1 MVVRVNSKYQLLLYL
16 GILSTF
22 GPFVM
27 DMYLSAF
34 PMLTGHFAVP
44 SSMVQLSLTSC
55 TFGLGIGQLVFGT
68 VSDRLGRKTPLMF
81 SLVMFMLST
90 LGCIF
95 SPTIMVFVACRFV
108 QGLAASGGIVL
119 SRSIAADK
127 YGGRTLANML
137 AIVGTINGVATVASP
152 VCGGIMT
159 EDAGWRGIFWFLFA
173 FGFVLAV
180 CTLKFDETLPR
191 ARWQTLSL
199 RDVAGRYL
207 RVAKNKAYAGSV
219 AQYGFAMGLLFVN
232 LSSAPFIMQLHYH
245 LSPGAFSVVFAVN
258 AIALAVSAGMTAKF
272 RTMQQALGLAAKG
285 ALLFSVLLGVAF
297 GVGCGFLVYECLVF
311 CIYLMIGIAITSS
324 NVLAMD
330 SERGNA
336 GIASAI
342 LGGMAYVAG
351 GVVAP
356 FVGIGGN
363 IMANTALFF
372 IAGSLCSY
380 ILWRF
385 SMARFI
391 GGAGE

>member
-1 MVVRVNSKYQLLLYL
+1 MATRAYTKYQLLLFL

-34 PMLTGHFAVP
+34 PMMAEHFGVP
-44 SSMVQLSLTSC
+44 SPMVQLSLTSC
-55 TFGLGIGQLVFGT
+55 TFGLGAGQLVFGT
-68 VSDRLGRKTPLMF
+68 LSDRLGRKMPLLL

-90 LGCIF
+90 LGCVF

-108 QGLAASGGIVL
+108 QGLSASGGIVL
-119 SRSIAADK
+119 SRSIAADL

-173 FGFVLAV
+173 FGFVLTV
-180 CTLKFDETLPR
+180 CTLKFSETLPKER
-191 ARWQTLSL
+191 RQNLAL
-199 RDVAGRYL
+199 RDVVDRYVKVI
-207 RVAKNKAYAGSV
+207 RNRSYIGSV
-219 AQYGFAMGLLFVN
+219 AQYVLALVLLFVN
-232 LSSAPFIMQLHYH
+232 LSSAPFIVQLHYH
-245 LSPGAFSVVFAVN
+245 LSPAAFSLVFAVN
-258 AIALAVSAGMTAKF
+258 AVALAVSAGMTAKF
-272 RTMQQALGLAAKG
+272 RTMTGALGLASKG
-285 ALLFSVLLGVAF
+285 ALMFSVLLVAAF
-297 GVGCGFLVYECLVF
+297 VVGCGFWVYECLIF
-311 CIYLMIGIAITSS
+311 CIYLMIGISITSS

-342 LGGMAYVAG
+342 LGGMAYVVG

-356 FVGIGGN
+356 FVGMGGD
-363 IMANTALFF
+363 IMMNTALLFT
-372 IAGSLCSY
+372 GVSLCSY
-380 ILWRF
+380 VLWRF
-385 SMARFI
+385 TLPH
-391 GGAGE
+391 

>member
-1 MVVRVNSKYQLLLYL
+1 MATRAYTKYQLLLFL

-34 PMLTGHFAVP
+34 PMMAEHFGVP
-44 SSMVQLSLTSC
+44 SPMVQLSLTSC
-55 TFGLGIGQLVFGT
+55 TFGLGAGQLVFGT
-68 VSDRLGRKTPLMF
+68 LSDRLGRKMPLLL

-90 LGCIF
+90 LGCVF

-108 QGLAASGGIVL
+108 QGLSASGGIVL
-119 SRSIAADK
+119 SRSIAADL

-173 FGFVLAV
+173 FGFVLTV
-180 CTLKFDETLPR
+180 CTLKFSETLPKER
-191 ARWQTLSL
+191 RQNLAL
-199 RDVAGRYL
+199 RDVVGRYVKVI
-207 RVAKNKAYAGSV
+207 RNRSYIGSV
-219 AQYGFAMGLLFVN
+219 AQYVLALVLLFVN
-232 LSSAPFIMQLHYH
+232 LSSAPFIVQLHYH
-245 LSPGAFSVVFAVN
+245 LSPAAFSFVFAVN
-258 AIALAVSAGMTAKF
+258 AVALAVSAGMTAKF
-272 RTMQQALGLAAKG
+272 RTMTGALGLASKG
-285 ALLFSVLLGVAF
+285 ALMFSVLLVAAF
-297 GVGCGFLVYECLVF
+297 VVGCGFWVYECLIF
-311 CIYLMIGIAITSS
+311 CIYLMIGISITSS

-342 LGGMAYVAG
+342 LGGMAYVVG

-356 FVGIGGN
+356 FVGMGGD
-363 IMANTALFF
+363 IMMNTALLFT
-372 IAGSLCSY
+372 GVSLCSY
-380 ILWRF
+380 VLWRF
-385 SMARFI
+385 TLPR
-391 GGAGE
+391 

>member
-1 MVVRVNSKYQLLLYL
+1 MATRAYTKYQLLLFL

-34 PMLTGHFAVP
+34 PMMAEHFGVP
-44 SSMVQLSLTSC
+44 SPMVQLSLTSC
-55 TFGLGIGQLVFGT
+55 TFGLGAGQLVFGT
-68 VSDRLGRKTPLMF
+68 LSDRLGRKMPLLL

-90 LGCIF
+90 LGCVF

-108 QGLAASGGIVL
+108 QGLSASGGIVL
-119 SRSIAADK
+119 SRSIAADL

-173 FGFVLAV
+173 FGFVLTV
-180 CTLKFDETLPR
+180 CTLKFSETLPKER
-191 ARWQTLSL
+191 RQNLAL
-199 RDVAGRYL
+199 RDVVGRYVKVI
-207 RVAKNKAYAGSV
+207 RNRSYIGSV
-219 AQYGFAMGLLFVN
+219 AQYVLALVLLFVN
-232 LSSAPFIMQLHYH
+232 LSSAPFIVQLHYH
-245 LSPGAFSVVFAVN
+245 LSPTAFSLVFAVN
-258 AIALAVSAGMTAKF
+258 AVALAVSAGMTAKF
-272 RTMQQALGLAAKG
+272 RTMTGALGLASKG
-285 ALLFSVLLGVAF
+285 ALMFSVLLVAAF
-297 GVGCGFLVYECLVF
+297 VVGCGFWVYECLIF
-311 CIYLMIGIAITSS
+311 CIYLMIGISITSS

-342 LGGMAYVAG
+342 LGGMAYVVG

-356 FVGIGGN
+356 FVGMGGD
-363 IMANTALFF
+363 IMMNTALLFT
-372 IAGSLCSY
+372 GVSLCSY
-380 ILWRF
+380 VLWRF
-385 SMARFI
+385 TLPR
-391 GGAGE
+391 

>member
-1 MVVRVNSKYQLLLYL
+1 MATRAYTKYQLLLFL

-34 PMLTGHFAVP
+34 PMMAEHFGVP
-44 SSMVQLSLTSC
+44 SPMVQLSLTSC
-55 TFGLGIGQLVFGT
+55 TFGLGAGQLMFGT
-68 VSDRLGRKTPLMF
+68 LSDRLGRKMPLLL

-90 LGCIF
+90 LGCVF

-108 QGLAASGGIVL
+108 QGLSASGGIVL
-119 SRSIAADK
+119 SRSIAADL

-173 FGFVLAV
+173 FGFVLTV
-180 CTLKFDETLPR
+180 CTLKFSETLPKER
-191 ARWQTLSL
+191 RQNLAL
-199 RDVAGRYL
+199 RDVVGRYVKVI
-207 RVAKNKAYAGSV
+207 RNRSYIGSV
-219 AQYGFAMGLLFVN
+219 AQYVLALVLLFVN
-232 LSSAPFIMQLHYH
+232 LSSAPFIVQLHYH
-245 LSPGAFSVVFAVN
+245 LSPAAFSFVFAVN
-258 AIALAVSAGMTAKF
+258 AVALAVSAGMTAKF
-272 RTMQQALGLAAKG
+272 RTMTGALGLASKG
-285 ALLFSVLLGVAF
+285 ALMFSVLLVAAF
-297 GVGCGFLVYECLVF
+297 VVGCGFWVYECLIF
-311 CIYLMIGIAITSS
+311 CIYLMIGISITSS

-342 LGGMAYVAG
+342 LGGMAYVVG

-356 FVGIGGN
+356 FVGIGGD
-363 IMANTALFF
+363 IMMNTALLFT
-372 IAGSLCSY
+372 GVSLCSY
-380 ILWRF
+380 VLWRF
-385 SMARFI
+385 TLPR
-391 GGAGE
+391 

>member
-1 MVVRVNSKYQLLLYL
+1 MATRAYTKYQLLLFL

-34 PMLTGHFAVP
+34 PMLAEHFGVP
-44 SSMVQLSLTSC
+44 SPMVQLSLTSC
-55 TFGLGIGQLVFGT
+55 TFGLGAGQLMFGT
-68 VSDRLGRKTPLMF
+68 LSDRLGRKMPLLL

-90 LGCIF
+90 LGCVF

-108 QGLAASGGIVL
+108 QGLSASGGIVL
-119 SRSIAADK
+119 SRSIAADL

-173 FGFVLAV
+173 FGFVLTV
-180 CTLKFDETLPR
+180 CTLKFSETLPKER
-191 ARWQTLSL
+191 RQNLAL
-199 RDVAGRYL
+199 RDVVGRYVKVI
-207 RVAKNKAYAGSV
+207 RNRSYIGSV
-219 AQYGFAMGLLFVN
+219 AQYVLALVLLFVN
-232 LSSAPFIMQLHYH
+232 LSSAPFIVQLHYH
-245 LSPGAFSVVFAVN
+245 LSPTAFSLVFAVN
-258 AIALAVSAGMTAKF
+258 AVALAVSAGMTAKF
-272 RTMQQALGLAAKG
+272 RTMTGALGLASKG
-285 ALLFSVLLGVAF
+285 ALMFSVLLVAAF
-297 GVGCGFLVYECLVF
+297 VVGCGFWVYECLIF
-311 CIYLMIGIAITSS
+311 CIYLMIGISITSS

-342 LGGMAYVAG
+342 LGGMAYVVG

-356 FVGIGGN
+356 FVGMGGD
-363 IMANTALFF
+363 IMMNTALLFT
-372 IAGSLCSY
+372 GVSLCSY
-380 ILWRF
+380 VLWRF
-385 SMARFI
+385 TLPR
-391 GGAGE
+391 